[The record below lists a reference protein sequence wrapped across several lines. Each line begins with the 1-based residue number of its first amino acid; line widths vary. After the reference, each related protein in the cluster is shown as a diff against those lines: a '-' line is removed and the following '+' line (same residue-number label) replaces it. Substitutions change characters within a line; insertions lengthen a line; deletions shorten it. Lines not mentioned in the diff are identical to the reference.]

1 MTTRQ
6 EVSQE
11 IYFLE
16 SNKRSLPF
24 GLGKAQNN
32 LEMNKNI
39 VIKKEKP
46 IGELEGLPGVKKHKI
61 DAYRINNTS
70 DIEPTLELGCC
81 VHFCRR

>member
-1 MTTRQ
+1 
-6 EVSQE
+6 
-11 IYFLE
+11 
-16 SNKRSLPF
+16 
-24 GLGKAQNN
+24 
-32 LEMNKNI
+32 MNKNI